1 MELLIS
7 VSRLRLDHK
16 SKQSLAFLSILF
28 FVGATLHKGSA
39 RHHIANYAIKYK
51 KDWEDTS

>member
-16 SKQSLAFLSILF
+16 SKQSLAFLSNLF